1 MIRGLDNCVEFSV
14 SPMNTR
20 HSPCV
25 SVIVSTYNQPGL
37 LSRCL
42 LALEQQ
48 SYRDCEVLV
57 ADDGS
62 GEETR
67 ALIERQARRY
77 PHPLKHVWHE
87 DEGFRKTVILNRSVL
102 AAAGDYLVFIDG
114 DCVAHP
120 DFLREHVREA
130 RRGHYLNGSLIRLR
144 RNLSDRIDEAAIRS
158 GEAFRAA
165 WLTRRGRRFDRRYLR
180 LALPYSLR
188 RQLNEHSRTRL
199 YWLGSNSSCFREDAQ
214 AINGFDHRFTYG
226 FEDADFGY
234 RLDLSGVRPRTVRW
248 TAVVLHLWHERP
260 WSNPDVL
267 AANRRLADEPLASGR
282 RRAVV
287 GLEELAGEA
296 ARPVEGEAPGP
307 GG

>member
-1 MIRGLDNCVEFSV
+1 
-14 SPMNTR
+14 MNTHR
-20 HSPCV
+20 PPGV

-42 LALEQQ
+42 LALERQ
-48 SYRDCEVLV
+48 SHRDYEVLV

-67 ALIERQARRY
+67 SLIEQHARRC

-87 DEGFRKTVILNRSVL
+87 DNGFRKTVILNRAVL
-102 AAAGDYLVFIDG
+102 AASGDYLVFIDG
-114 DCVAHP
+114 DCVTHP
-120 DFLREHVREA
+120 DFIHEHVRDA
-130 RRGHYLNGSLIRLR
+130 RPGHYLNGSLIRLR
-144 RNLSDRIDEAAIRS
+144 RDLSDRLDEAAIRS

-180 LALPYSLR
+180 LALPYALR
-188 RQLNEHSRTRL
+188 RQLNQHSPTRL
-199 YWLGSNSSCFREDAQ
+199 YWLGSNSSCFREDAV

-234 RLDLSGVRPRTVRW
+234 RLELAGIRPRTVRW

-260 WSNPDVL
+260 WSNPEVM
-267 AANRRLADEPLASGR
+267 AANRKLADEPLASGR
-282 RRAVV
+282 RRAVI
-287 GLEELAGEA
+287 GLEELAAEA
-296 ARPVEGEAPGP
+296 TRPADTEAPGP
-307 GG
+307 GR